1 MLTELHVQNL
11 GIIAEVRVAF
21 GPELTAIT
29 GETGAGKTLLV
40 DALELLC
47 GGRADPQMVRDGAAE
62 ARVDGRF
69 VTGDDEVVLS
79 RVVPA
84 DGRSRGYVNG
94 RMATAGELAEL
105 GRTLVD
111 LHGQHAH
118 QSLLAGPEQR
128 ALLDEYAGRPALEA
142 RAALHDARTRVRS
155 ISAELDRMGGDERT
169 RAREI
174 DLLRYQLAE
183 IDGVA
188 IVDAGEDARL
198 ATEEQLLADA
208 EAHRD
213 ALAVAYVALT
223 EPATDAVGD
232 AVAALV
238 GREPF
243 AALSD
248 RVRALQG
255 EIAEAAHDLRTAG
268 EAVVSDPERLAE
280 VHDRRARLRE
290 VMRKYGPTLADVEEY
305 ARETRARLEELEQ
318 YEARAAALEDER
330 ADAER
335 DAAKRAATLSKARRK
350 AAGPLAA
357 AVTGHLRELAMPT
370 ATFAVE
376 MATAECS
383 DDGVDD
389 VTFTLAPNPGEPPRP
404 LAKAASG
411 GELARTM
418 LALRLVLSEAPP
430 TLVFDEVDA
439 GIGGE
444 AGSAV
449 GRALATLGAQHQ
461 VLVVTHLAQVAA
473 SGTGH
478 VGVTKEERA
487 GRTVARADLLL
498 DDARVNEIS
507 RMLAG
512 DDASAHARRHAKEL
526 LQRSRV
532 ALP

>member
-1 MLTELHVQNL
+1 
-11 GIIAEVRVAF
+11 
-21 GPELTAIT
+21 
-29 GETGAGKTLLV
+29 
-40 DALELLC
+40 
-47 GGRADPQMVRDGAAE
+47 
-62 ARVDGRF
+62 
-69 VTGDDEVVLS
+69 
-79 RVVPA
+79 
-84 DGRSRGYVNG
+84 
-94 RMATAGELAEL
+94 
-105 GRTLVD
+105 
-111 LHGQHAH
+111 
-118 QSLLAGPEQR
+118 
-128 ALLDEYAGRPALEA
+128 
-142 RAALHDARTRVRS
+142 
-155 ISAELDRMGGDERT
+155 MGGDERT

-232 AVAALV
+232 AVAALA

-268 EAVVSDPERLAE
+268 EAVFSDPERLAE
-280 VHDRRARLRE
+280 AHDRRARLRE

-318 YEARAAALEDER
+318 YEARAAALEAER

-512 DDASAHARRHAKEL
+512 DYASAHARRHAKEL